1 MGLLAFAVIGIVA
14 AVRLGRENYWF
25 APAVLALAALCMVI
39 IFRLVGKTVH
49 GQQRRR
55 K

>member
-25 APAVLALAALCMVI
+25 APAVLALVALSMVI
-39 IFRLVGKTVH
+39 IVRLVGKTVY